1 MSADDKKHYVTS
13 EYTGRYKSQ
22 GKIKNTKKFVNRNIS
37 RRT

>member
-13 EYTGRYKSQ
+13 VYTGRYKSQ